1 MTAALRFPLRTHR
14 LLLRP
19 FTMDDLPAFSA
30 LYAREDVCRYLPW
43 PPLSLDRSRAML
55 ERIRTKV
62 ALGPAEADDGLR
74 LAVVLPETGGI
85 IGDVSIWRTSR
96 EHQLAEIGFVFHPD
110 HHGQGFATEAMRVV
124 IGLGFE
130 AGGTHRI
137 MGRCDARNTPSAAL
151 MERLGMR
158 REAHLRENEYLKGE
172 WTDELDYAILDR
184 EWTGARDTASRH

>member
-1 MTAALRFPLRTHR
+1 
-14 LLLRP
+14 
-19 FTMDDLPAFSA
+19 
-30 LYAREDVCRYLPW
+30 
-43 PPLSLDRSRAML
+43 
-55 ERIRTKV
+55 
-62 ALGPAEADDGLR
+62 
-74 LAVVLPETGGI
+74 
-85 IGDVSIWRTSR
+85 VSIWRTSR

-110 HHGQGFATEAMRVV
+110 HHGHGFATEAMRVV

-172 WTDELDYAILDR
+172 WADELDYAILDR